1 MSEASK
7 IGLNETTFG
16 ILPPP
21 FAAALMVNTIGYRQA
36 ERALSLGTMFKPEE
50 AYNIGLVGKIYIVIL
65 YTSYIHINVS
75 RYIHELYRL
84 FYICAYVPVCL
95 YVCI

>member
-21 FAAALMVNTIGYRQA
+21 FAAALMVNTIGYRLA

-50 AYNIGLVGKIYIVIL
+50 AYNIGLVGKIYCLTLHPLHVYL
-65 YTSYIHINVS
+65 SS
-75 RYIHELYRL
+75 CAHE
-84 FYICAYVPVCL
+84 
-95 YVCI
+95 

>member
-21 FAAALMVNTIGYRQA
+21 FAAALMVNTIGYRQG

-50 AYNIGLVGKIYIVIL
+50 AYNIGLVGKIYVVIY
-65 YTSYIHINVS
+65 YTYYLCI
-75 RYIHELYRL
+75 R
-84 FYICAYVPVCL
+84 
-95 YVCI
+95 YVCIRALY